1 MMPHHSWLVSSA
13 SFPSDQQLNFIQPFV
28 YRLFSLLFYEGD
40 WNSIVVEGTLQHMHK
55 LFMADPGMAE
65 ICFTD
70 LRSLLWVPRSL
81 YNLQIS
87 FGTCCAL
94 WRFLDPFFEVYRL
107 SWLANIWFFFS
118 LERKFFSDSVH

>member
-1 MMPHHSWLVSSA
+1 MMPHHSRLVSSA

-40 WNSIVVEGTLQHMHK
+40 WNSIVVEGTLQHMHNK

-70 LRSLLWVPRSL
+70 LRGLLRVPRSL
-81 YNLQIS
+81 YNSQIS

-94 WRFLDPFFEVYRL
+94 
-107 SWLANIWFFFS
+107 
-118 LERKFFSDSVH
+118 